1 MAPIT
6 AYIGAMAGVQ
16 AAHSK
21 HLSTS
26 PLKVSRSTGVPTA
39 LKVNRGH
46 KNGHIHMAHK
56 LMLSQPFSPAK
67 MPAISAVFVFVNTL
81 RLYIGVYGNHRA
93 QRVIKVQFSDS
104 DLDGPH

>member
-6 AYIGAMAGVQ
+6 AYIGAMAGGQ

-26 PLKVSRSTGVPTA
+26 LSRSRA
-39 LKVNRGH
+39 LRLYFKVNRGH

-81 RLYIGVYGNHRA
+81 RLYIGLYGNHRA